1 MSWKLKLTASSLTP
15 AACRIFQANISVYTW
30 LLNWNSLGTLTF
42 FISNPSWILISRFFC
57 SLFENTFKL
66 LNIWSQGLLSPRLA
80 HTQWLACAVC
90 NSSSSS
96 LPGSTSWVLRLQE
109 WWYPLNAVWEST
121 QGIAHAGQVG
131 TSPTHL
137 SLATDILLITA
148 LFLCNSPAAVTVH
161 WECTGIFYCVEA
173 IPFLETNLPFLCKVW
188 IGTKIHRLVWS
199 LLCCVDWLI

>member
-90 NSSSSS
+90 NSSSFWLHLPSAKVTGVVVPTRCSVRVNSGHCPCWASGHFTHSS
-96 LPGSTSWVLRLQE
+96 KSGHRHS
-109 WWYPLNAVWEST
+109 LNYGV
-121 QGIAHAGQVG
+121 V
-131 TSPTHL
+131 
-137 SLATDILLITA
+137 SL
-148 LFLCNSPAAVTVH
+148 
-161 WECTGIFYCVEA
+161 
-173 IPFLETNLPFLCKVW
+173 
-188 IGTKIHRLVWS
+188 
-199 LLCCVDWLI
+199 